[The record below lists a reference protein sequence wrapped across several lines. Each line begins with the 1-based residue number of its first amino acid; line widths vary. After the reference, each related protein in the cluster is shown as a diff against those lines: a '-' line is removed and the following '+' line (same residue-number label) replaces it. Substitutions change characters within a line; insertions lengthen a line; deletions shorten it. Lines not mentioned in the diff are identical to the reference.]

1 MEAQEINI
9 NKIVQNKGQIIG
21 LPSNPR
27 QWTKADVE
35 RLAASIEET
44 PELLDARPLIA
55 LQQDD
60 RFVVL
65 GGNLRLA
72 ALKHLGRKT
81 APVYVIPED
90 TPIEKQKEIVIKDN
104 GAFGAW
110 DFDMLANEWDDLP
123 LTDWGVPT
131 WDTKEEVS
139 PDDYGTDFNLP
150 DGDKTPFRQ
159 ISFQLSNEMADVLLY
174 AMDTAKYTDGFY
186 EIEGDEEDKNAN
198 GVAIYIMAKAWLEQ
212 LSEEFKDG
220 DYEEAK
226 KEVEGLRLYLRNAL
240 QQSGRKAV
248 DVDNLLG
255 TSGMSGHY
263 FGSSQWMFPTK
274 AAYEKMKE
282 IMPLPRDF
290 SDCKKIELRF
300 RLIDMI
306 RKK

>member
-1 MEAQEINI
+1 MEVQEIKI
-9 NKIVQNKGQIIG
+9 SKIVQNKGQIVG

-55 LQQDD
+55 LQQED
-60 RFVVL
+60 RYVVL

-131 WDTKEEVS
+131 WETEEEKPEKE
-139 PDDYGTDFNLP
+139 PTDLS
-150 DGDKTPFRQ
+150 DK
-159 ISFQLSNEMADVLLY
+159 IDN
-174 AMDTAKYTDGFY
+174 
-186 EIEGDEEDKNAN
+186 
-198 GVAIYIMAKAWLEQ
+198 
-212 LSEEFKDG
+212 EFKL
-220 DYEEAK
+220 EITCETESEQEAMYN
-226 KEVEGLRLYLRNAL
+226 ELTERG
-240 QQSGRKAV
+240 
-248 DVDNLLG
+248 
-255 TSGMSGHY
+255 
-263 FGSSQWMFPTK
+263 
-274 AAYEKMKE
+274 
-282 IMPLPRDF
+282 F
-290 SDCKKIELRF
+290 SCRVLT
-300 RLIDMI
+300 L
-306 RKK
+306 

>member
-1 MEAQEINI
+1 MIMEVQEINI
-9 NKIVQNKGQIIG
+9 NKIVQNKGQIVG

-44 PELLDARPLIA
+44 PELLEARPLIA

-123 LTDWGVPT
+123 LTDWGVPAWET
-131 WDTKEEVS
+131 EKEKPEKEPTDLS
-139 PDDYGTDFNLP
+139 DKIDY
-150 DGDKTPFRQ
+150 
-159 ISFQLSNEMADVLLY
+159 
-174 AMDTAKYTDGFY
+174 
-186 EIEGDEEDKNAN
+186 
-198 GVAIYIMAKAWLEQ
+198 
-212 LSEEFKDG
+212 EFKL
-220 DYEEAK
+220 EITCETESEQEAMYN
-226 KEVEGLRLYLRNAL
+226 ELTERG
-240 QQSGRKAV
+240 
-248 DVDNLLG
+248 
-255 TSGMSGHY
+255 
-263 FGSSQWMFPTK
+263 
-274 AAYEKMKE
+274 
-282 IMPLPRDF
+282 F
-290 SDCKKIELRF
+290 SCRILT
-300 RLIDMI
+300 L
-306 RKK
+306 

>member
-1 MEAQEINI
+1 MEVQEIKI
-9 NKIVQNKGQIIG
+9 GKIVQNKGQIVG

-60 RFVVL
+60 CFVVL

-110 DFDMLANEWDDLP
+110 DFDMLGNEWDDLP

-131 WDTKEEVS
+131 WENDQ
-139 PDDYGTDFNLP
+139 PDDEIPDNLDAEGKEKDFVLKITFP
-150 DGDKTPFRQ
+150 DADKMT
-159 ISFQLSNEMADVLLY
+159 SFVMAYKDVLEKDY
-174 AMDTAKYTDGFY
+174 GCTM
-186 EIEGDEEDKNAN
+186 
-198 GVAIYIMAKAWLEQ
+198 
-212 LSEEFKDG
+212 SESG
-220 DYEEAK
+220 
-226 KEVEGLRLYLRNAL
+226 GAL
-240 QQSGRKAV
+240 
-248 DVDNLLG
+248 
-255 TSGMSGHY
+255 
-263 FGSSQWMFPTK
+263 
-274 AAYEKMKE
+274 
-282 IMPLPRDF
+282 
-290 SDCKKIELRF
+290 
-300 RLIDMI
+300 
-306 RKK
+306 

>member
-1 MEAQEINI
+1 MIMEVQEIKI
-9 NKIVQNKGQIIG
+9 SKIVQNKGQIVG

-131 WDTKEEVS
+131 WENDQ
-139 PDDYGTDFNLP
+139 PDDEIPDNLDAEGKEKDFVLKITFP
-150 DGDKTPFRQ
+150 DADKMT
-159 ISFQLSNEMADVLLY
+159 SFVMAYKDVLEKDY
-174 AMDTAKYTDGFY
+174 GC
-186 EIEGDEEDKNAN
+186 
-198 GVAIYIMAKAWLEQ
+198 IM
-212 LSEEFKDG
+212 SESG
-220 DYEEAK
+220 
-226 KEVEGLRLYLRNAL
+226 GAL
-240 QQSGRKAV
+240 
-248 DVDNLLG
+248 
-255 TSGMSGHY
+255 
-263 FGSSQWMFPTK
+263 
-274 AAYEKMKE
+274 
-282 IMPLPRDF
+282 
-290 SDCKKIELRF
+290 
-300 RLIDMI
+300 
-306 RKK
+306 

>member
-1 MEAQEINI
+1 MEVQEI
-9 NKIVQNKGQIIG
+9 KISKIIQNKGQIVG

-131 WDTKEEVS
+131 WENDQQDDEI
-139 PDDYGTDFNLP
+139 PDDLDAEGKEKDFVLKITFP
-150 DGDKTPFRQ
+150 DADKMT
-159 ISFQLSNEMADVLLY
+159 SFVMAYKDVLEKDY
-174 AMDTAKYTDGFY
+174 GCTM
-186 EIEGDEEDKNAN
+186 
-198 GVAIYIMAKAWLEQ
+198 
-212 LSEEFKDG
+212 SESG
-220 DYEEAK
+220 
-226 KEVEGLRLYLRNAL
+226 GAL
-240 QQSGRKAV
+240 
-248 DVDNLLG
+248 
-255 TSGMSGHY
+255 
-263 FGSSQWMFPTK
+263 
-274 AAYEKMKE
+274 
-282 IMPLPRDF
+282 
-290 SDCKKIELRF
+290 
-300 RLIDMI
+300 
-306 RKK
+306 

>member
-1 MEAQEINI
+1 MIMEVQEIKI
-9 NKIVQNKGQIIG
+9 SKIVQNKGQIVG

-131 WDTKEEVS
+131 WENDQ
-139 PDDYGTDFNLP
+139 PDDEIPDNLDAEGKEKDFVLKITFP
-150 DGDKTPFRQ
+150 DADKMT
-159 ISFQLSNEMADVLLY
+159 SFVVAYKDVLEKDY
-174 AMDTAKYTDGFY
+174 GC
-186 EIEGDEEDKNAN
+186 
-198 GVAIYIMAKAWLEQ
+198 IM
-212 LSEEFKDG
+212 SESG
-220 DYEEAK
+220 
-226 KEVEGLRLYLRNAL
+226 GAL
-240 QQSGRKAV
+240 
-248 DVDNLLG
+248 
-255 TSGMSGHY
+255 
-263 FGSSQWMFPTK
+263 
-274 AAYEKMKE
+274 
-282 IMPLPRDF
+282 
-290 SDCKKIELRF
+290 
-300 RLIDMI
+300 
-306 RKK
+306 

>member
-1 MEAQEINI
+1 MEVQEIKI
-9 NKIVQNKGQIIG
+9 SKIVQNKGQIVG

-123 LTDWGVPT
+123 LTDWGVPA
-131 WDTKEEVS
+131 WENEQ
-139 PDDYGTDFNLP
+139 PDDEIPDNLDAEGKEKDFVLKITFP
-150 DGDKTPFRQ
+150 DADKMT
-159 ISFQLSNEMADVLLY
+159 SFVVAYKDVLEKDY
-174 AMDTAKYTDGFY
+174 GC
-186 EIEGDEEDKNAN
+186 
-198 GVAIYIMAKAWLEQ
+198 IM
-212 LSEEFKDG
+212 SESG
-220 DYEEAK
+220 
-226 KEVEGLRLYLRNAL
+226 GAL
-240 QQSGRKAV
+240 
-248 DVDNLLG
+248 
-255 TSGMSGHY
+255 
-263 FGSSQWMFPTK
+263 
-274 AAYEKMKE
+274 
-282 IMPLPRDF
+282 
-290 SDCKKIELRF
+290 
-300 RLIDMI
+300 
-306 RKK
+306 

>member
-1 MEAQEINI
+1 MEVQEIKI
-9 NKIVQNKGQIIG
+9 SKIVQNKGQIVG

-81 APVYVIPED
+81 APVYVIPGD

-131 WDTKEEVS
+131 WENNQ
-139 PDDYGTDFNLP
+139 PDDEIPDNLDAEGKEKDFVLKITFP
-150 DGDKTPFRQ
+150 DADKMT
-159 ISFQLSNEMADVLLY
+159 SFVMAYKDVLEKDY
-174 AMDTAKYTDGFY
+174 GCTM
-186 EIEGDEEDKNAN
+186 
-198 GVAIYIMAKAWLEQ
+198 
-212 LSEEFKDG
+212 SESG
-220 DYEEAK
+220 
-226 KEVEGLRLYLRNAL
+226 GAL
-240 QQSGRKAV
+240 
-248 DVDNLLG
+248 
-255 TSGMSGHY
+255 
-263 FGSSQWMFPTK
+263 
-274 AAYEKMKE
+274 
-282 IMPLPRDF
+282 
-290 SDCKKIELRF
+290 
-300 RLIDMI
+300 
-306 RKK
+306 

>member
-1 MEAQEINI
+1 MEVQEIKI
-9 NKIVQNKGQIIG
+9 SKIVQNKGQIVG

-131 WDTKEEVS
+131 WENDQ
-139 PDDYGTDFNLP
+139 PDDEVP
-150 DGDKTPFRQ
+150 
-159 ISFQLSNEMADVLLY
+159 DVLD
-174 AMDTAKYTDGFY
+174 A
-186 EIEGDEEDKNAN
+186 EGKEKDFVLKITFPDADKMTSF
-198 GVAIYIMAKAWLEQ
+198 VMAYKDVLEKDYGCTM
-212 LSEEFKDG
+212 SESG
-220 DYEEAK
+220 
-226 KEVEGLRLYLRNAL
+226 GAL
-240 QQSGRKAV
+240 
-248 DVDNLLG
+248 
-255 TSGMSGHY
+255 
-263 FGSSQWMFPTK
+263 
-274 AAYEKMKE
+274 
-282 IMPLPRDF
+282 
-290 SDCKKIELRF
+290 
-300 RLIDMI
+300 
-306 RKK
+306 